1 MVSVYFRIENITI
14 KLKNVWCHYSFL
26 EHENSILLLNYIYL
40 WPAGEHCLYT
50 CVDNVY
56 TKMRVRAYVV
66 DVQNKEIVSQNDQ

>member
-1 MVSVYFRIENITI
+1 MVSVYFRIENNNQT
-14 KLKNVWCHYSFL
+14 KKCLVSLQLSRAWEL
-26 EHENSILLLNYIYL
+26 DPLLNYIYL